1 VTRHDN
7 RGSVIIH
14 DDIPRHI
21 PQLGDITLADFPA
34 ELGLFPLDE
43 ALLLPQ
49 GRLPLNVF
57 EPRYVA
63 LVEDA
68 LASNR
73 LIGMIQPRPLEGMGD
88 TGPGDD
94 TVTDPG
100 MDDGYSDTPPLYG
113 IGCVGRITAMTERVD
128 GTYAITLTGIA
139 RFRLLRE
146 TALRRGYRVGR
157 IDVSSFVSDLTD
169 SGDDI
174 PFDREGLLNAL
185 HDFCE
190 AQGVS
195 THWEALRQMDDAA
208 LLVTLPMICP
218 FGTAPRQMMLE
229 APTPAARAQILR
241 NLLDGAGHEPDEGA
255 SPS

>member
-1 VTRHDN
+1 MTRYDR
-7 RGSVIIH
+7 RGTVIIH
-14 DDIPRHI
+14 DDIPRRI
-21 PQLGDITLADFPA
+21 PQLGEMTLADFPA

-57 EPRYVA
+57 EPRYIA

-68 LASNR
+68 LAGNR
-73 LIGMIQPRPLEGMGD
+73 LIGMIQPRPFDGMED
-88 TGPGDD
+88 TGPDD
-94 TVTDPG
+94 DIDAG
-100 MDDGYSDTPPLYG
+100 MDDGHSDTPPLYG
-113 IGCVGRITAMTERVD
+113 IGCVGRITAMTERMD

-146 TALRRGYRVGR
+146 TELRRGYRVGR
-157 IDVSSFVSDLTD
+157 IDASSFVADLTD

-190 AQGVS
+190 SQGVS
-195 THWEALRQMDDAA
+195 TQWDALRQMDDAA

-241 NLLDGAGHEPDEGA
+241 NLLDGAGHEPEEGA

>member
-1 VTRHDN
+1 MTQHDA

-14 DDIPRHI
+14 DDIPRNI
-21 PQLGDITLADFPA
+21 PQIGDMTLADFPA

-57 EPRYVA
+57 EPRYIA

-68 LASNR
+68 LATNR
-73 LIGMIQPRPLEGMGD
+73 LIGMIQPRPLEGMD
-88 TGPGDD
+88 TSTLSDAD
-94 TVTDPG
+94 EPG
-100 MDDGYSDTPPLYG
+100 MDDGYSTTPPLYG
-113 IGCVGRITAMTERVD
+113 IGCIGRITAMTERED

-146 TALRRGYRVGR
+146 TGLRRGYRVAR
-157 IDVSSFVSDLTD
+157 IDASSFVSDLTD
-169 SGDDI
+169 SEDDI

-195 THWEALRQMDDAA
+195 TQWDALRQMDDAA

-218 FGTAPRQMMLE
+218 FGTAPRQLMLE

-241 NLLDGAGHEPDEGA
+241 NLLDGTGHGPGEGA
-255 SPS
+255 SPF

>member
-1 VTRHDN
+1 MTRHDE
-7 RGSVIIH
+7 GGVVVIH
-14 DDIPRHI
+14 DDIPRRI
-21 PQLGDITLADFPA
+21 PLVSEMTLADFPA

-57 EPRYVA
+57 EPRYIA

-73 LIGMIQPRPLEGMGD
+73 LIGMIQPRLLNGM
-88 TGPGDD
+88 DD
-94 TVTDPG
+94 TPLDDEADDPG
-100 MDDGYSDTPPLYG
+100 MDDGYSHTPPLYN
-113 IGCVGRITAMTERVD
+113 IGCVGRITAMTERAD

-146 TALRRGYRVGR
+146 TGLRRGYRVAR
-157 IDVSSFVSDLTD
+157 VDTSSFVSDLTD
-169 SGDDI
+169 VEDEI

-195 THWEALRQMDDAA
+195 TQWDALHQMDDAA

-218 FGTAPRQMMLE
+218 FGTGPRQKMLE
-229 APTPAARAQILR
+229 APTPADRARILR
-241 NLLDGAGHEPDEGA
+241 DLLEGTGHEPDEGA
-255 SPS
+255 SPA

>member
-1 VTRHDN
+1 MTRHAG
-7 RGSVIIH
+7 RGTVIIM

-21 PQLGDITLADFPA
+21 PQIGDMTLADFPA

-57 EPRYVA
+57 EPRYIA

-68 LASNR
+68 LATSR
-73 LIGMIQPRPLEGMGD
+73 LIGMIQPRPLEGMD
-88 TGPGDD
+88 ASIPPDAEEA
-94 TVTDPG
+94 G
-100 MDDGYSDTPPLYG
+100 MDDGYSTTPPLYG
-113 IGCVGRITAMTERVD
+113 IGCIGRITTMTERED

-146 TALRRGYRVGR
+146 TGLRRGYRVAR
-157 IDVSSFVSDLTD
+157 VDASSFVSDLTD
-169 SGDDI
+169 SEDDI

-195 THWEALRQMDDAA
+195 TQWDALRQMDDAA

-241 NLLDGAGHEPDEGA
+241 SLLDGTGQEPDEGA

>member
-1 VTRHDN
+1 MTRHDP
-7 RGSVIIH
+7 RGTIIIH
-14 DDIPRHI
+14 DDIPRRI
-21 PQLGDITLADFPA
+21 PQIGDMTLADFPA

-68 LASNR
+68 LAGNR
-73 LIGMIQPRPLEGMGD
+73 LIGMIQPRPLDGMDGSPLDDAGD
-88 TGPGDD
+88 AD
-94 TVTDPG
+94 
-100 MDDGYSDTPPLYG
+100 MDDGYSTTPPLYN
-113 IGCVGRITAMTERVD
+113 IGCIGRITAMTERAD

-146 TALRRGYRVGR
+146 TEMRRGYRVAR
-157 IDVSSFVSDLTD
+157 VDASSFVSDLTD
-169 SGDDI
+169 GGDDI

-195 THWEALRQMDDAA
+195 TQWDALRQMDDAA

-218 FGTAPRQMMLE
+218 FGTEPRQMMLE